1 MKCSQPLY
9 LMKRKKEFW
18 KKSCLV
24 LNLLVF
30 IENTKVLK
38 GIFFVFLF
46 LSNKQYYFCNLK
58 FFLLC
63 FNGVKINYLL
73 FSCVQFVKIY
83 QAGIYRFDG
92 GTK

>member
-1 MKCSQPLY
+1 MLSTVIFDEK
-9 LMKRKKEFW
+9 

-58 FFLLC
+58 FFFYYVLM
-63 FNGVKINYLL
+63 VSK
-73 FSCVQFVKIY
+73 
-83 QAGIYRFDG
+83 
-92 GTK
+92 